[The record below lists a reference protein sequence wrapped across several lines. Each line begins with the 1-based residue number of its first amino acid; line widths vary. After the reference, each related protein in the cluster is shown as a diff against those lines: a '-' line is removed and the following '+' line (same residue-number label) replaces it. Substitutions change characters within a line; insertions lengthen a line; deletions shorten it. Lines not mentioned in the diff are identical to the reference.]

1 MNSGINSRTEKLF
14 QFFWT
19 AFFILI
25 TVIAMIPILRVISVS
40 FSSKDAY
47 SPFVPL
53 PALGSIQYGSL
64 YQGAAERKLR
74 TCIWLFHRTDA
85 GFYGSEPSDDRAG
98 GISALQERL
107 KGRRPHHDP
116 VCTDHVSE
124 SRHHP

>member
-40 FSSKDAY
+40 FSSKDAITAGRVFVFPVGFNTEAYTKALQSGSFVRAFGY
-47 SPFVPL
+47 SIVL
-53 PALGSIQYGSL
+53 MLGSTAVNL
-64 YQGAAERKLR
+64 LM
-74 TCIWLFHRTDA
+74 TVL
-85 GFYGSEPSDDRAG
+85 G